1 MPQTMSTPRELLL
14 HELGDIYYAEN
25 VMLKALPTMADE
37 AQDDE
42 LRSGFEQ
49 HAEETRQQVENLR
62 QAFEALGEP
71 AAGERCPAIEGIKAE
86 HDEFLRDHD
95 TAPEIRDLFLTG
107 SGGRTE
113 HYEIAAYTS
122 LITMADSLGEDKVVH
137 LLKENLRQEQET
149 LEKLETAGRRLAKN
163 GNA

>member
-25 VMLKALPTMADE
+25 VLVKALPKMADE

-49 HAEETRQQVENLR
+49 HAEETQGQIENLR
-62 QAFEALGEP
+62 KAFEELGEP
-71 AAGERCPAIEGIKAE
+71 VSGERCPAIDGIKAE
-86 HDEFLRDHD
+86 HDEFLKDHE
-95 TAPEIRDLFLTG
+95 TAPEILDMFLTG

-122 LITMADSLGEDKVVH
+122 LITMAESLGEDKVVG
-137 LLKENLRQEQET
+137 LLQENLKQEQKT
-149 LEKLETAGRRLAKN
+149 LEKLETTGRRLASN
-163 GNA
+163 GS

>member
-25 VMLKALPTMADE
+25 VLVKALPKMADE

-49 HAEETRQQVENLR
+49 HAEETQGQIENLR
-62 QAFEALGEP
+62 KAFEELGEP
-71 AAGERCPAIEGIKAE
+71 VVGERCPAIDGIKAE
-86 HDEFLRDHD
+86 HDEFLKDHE
-95 TAPEIRDLFLTG
+95 TAPEILDMFLTG

-122 LITMADSLGEDKVVH
+122 LITMAESLGEDKVVG
-137 LLKENLRQEQET
+137 LLQENLKQEQDT
-149 LEKLETAGRRLAKN
+149 LAKLETTGRRLASN
-163 GNA
+163 GS

>member
-25 VMLKALPTMADE
+25 VLVKALPKMADE
-37 AQDDE
+37 AKDDE

-49 HAEETRQQVENLR
+49 HAEETQGQIENLR
-62 QAFEALGEP
+62 KAFEELGEEVS
-71 AAGERCPAIEGIKAE
+71 GERCPAIDGIKAE
-86 HDEFLRDHD
+86 HDEFLKEHE
-95 TAPEIRDLFLTG
+95 TAPEILDMFLTG

-122 LITMADSLGEDKVVH
+122 LITMAESLGEDKVVD
-137 LLKENLRQEQET
+137 LLQENLKQEQET
-149 LEKLETAGRRLAKN
+149 LKKLETTGRRLASN
-163 GNA
+163 GS

>member
-25 VMLKALPTMADE
+25 VLVKALPKMADE

-49 HAEETRQQVENLR
+49 HAEETQGQIENLR
-62 QAFEALGEP
+62 KAFEELGEKVS
-71 AAGERCPAIEGIKAE
+71 GERCPAIDGIKAE
-86 HDEFLRDHD
+86 HDEFLKEHE
-95 TAPEIRDLFLTG
+95 TAPEILDMFLTG

-122 LITMADSLGEDKVVH
+122 LITMAESLGEDKVVD
-137 LLKENLRQEQET
+137 LLQENLKQEQAT
-149 LEKLETAGRRLAKN
+149 LKKLETTGRRLASN
-163 GNA
+163 GS

>member
-25 VMLKALPTMADE
+25 VLVKALPKMADE
-37 AQDDE
+37 AKDDE

-49 HAEETRQQVENLR
+49 HAEETQGQIENLR
-62 QAFEALGEP
+62 KAFEELGEP
-71 AAGERCPAIEGIKAE
+71 VAGERCPAIDGIKAE
-86 HDEFLRDHD
+86 HDEFLKDHE
-95 TAPEIRDLFLTG
+95 TSPEILDMFLTG

-122 LITMADSLGEDKVVH
+122 LITMAESLGEDKVVD
-137 LLKENLRQEQET
+137 LLQENLKQEQKT
-149 LEKLETAGRRLAKN
+149 LEKLETTGRRLASN
-163 GNA
+163 GS

>member
-25 VMLKALPTMADE
+25 VLVKALPAMAGE

-49 HAEETRQQVENLR
+49 HAEETQGQIENLR
-62 QAFEALGEP
+62 KAFEALGEP
-71 AAGERCPAIEGIKAE
+71 VSGERCPAIEGIKAE
-86 HDEFLRDHD
+86 HDDFVQGEE
-95 TAPEIRDLFLTG
+95 ASPEIRDMFLTG
-107 SGGRTE
+107 SGGRAE

-122 LITMADSLGEDKVVH
+122 LITMAESLGEDKVVD
-137 LLKENLRQEQET
+137 LLQENLRQEQET
-149 LEKLETAGRRLAKN
+149 LEKLEATGRRLAAN
-163 GNA
+163 GR

>member
-25 VMLKALPTMADE
+25 VLAKALPKMADE

-49 HAEETRQQVENLR
+49 HAEETQGQIENLR
-62 QAFEALGEP
+62 QAFKALGEEVS
-71 AAGERCPAIEGIKAE
+71 GERCPAIDGIKAE
-86 HDEFLRDHD
+86 HDEFVKEHD
-95 TAPEIRDLFLTG
+95 SAPEILDLFLTG
-107 SGGRTE
+107 SGGRAE

-122 LITMADSLGEDKVVH
+122 LITMAGSLGEDEVVG
-137 LLKENLRQEQET
+137 LLQQNLEQEQET
-149 LEKLETAGRRLAKN
+149 LQKLETAGRRLASN
-163 GNA
+163 GS